1 MRWNTAHTIA
11 CYISRELGIEIME
24 EREAM
29 LPRTQQAWR
38 KTMLIARLPH
48 HYFNEGRMNTRS

>member
-1 MRWNTAHTIA
+1 
-11 CYISRELGIEIME
+11 ME

-29 LPRTQQAWR
+29 LPKTQQALR